1 MPPAA
6 MVGGPGQH
14 RPLLEHTMAHETPGE
29 GTEGTPVARNST
41 MDAIVSVVLVAI
53 GAVVIFE
60 ARRLGADWGSDGPG
74 AGYFPFYIGLILAVC
89 GSAIF
94 VQSLRARATD
104 EEVFV
109 DSVQLKRVLSVLVP
123 SAIYVG
129 AIMALGLYV
138 ASALFIALFMII
150 LGKYSPLKSIV
161 VGVAVNALFFVMF
174 EVWFKVPLYKG
185 ALDLLGFLGY

>member
-1 MPPAA
+1 M
-6 MVGGPGQH
+6 
-14 RPLLEHTMAHETPGE
+14 EDTMAHQTPTE
-29 GTEGTPVARNST
+29 GTEGSPVARNST
-41 MDAIVSVVLVAI
+41 VDAVVAAILVVI
-53 GAVVIFE
+53 GAVVIIE
-60 ARRLGADWGSDGPG
+60 ARRLGAEWTSDGPG
-74 AGYFPFYIGLILAVC
+74 AGYFPFYIGLILAGC
-89 GSAIF
+89 GAAIF

-129 AIMALGLYV
+129 AIMLLGLYV
-138 ASALFIALFMII
+138 ASALFITLFMIV
-150 LGKYSPLKSIV
+150 LGKYSVLKSIV

-185 ALDLLGFLGY
+185 ALDPLRFLGY